1 MVARHAFS
9 AIAVSIAVVLSL
21 SPVSDASATIP
32 DFAGPQAPSLAPLLR
47 EVTPAVVNISV
58 RGRVKE
64 DNPLYQDP
72 VFRQFFDVPKQLVRR
87 GRVGI
92 STQDLTPELAAAFRT
107 KRNEGALIAEVVP
120 KSPAEQAGIRKGD
133 LVIAADGAPIRS
145 ATQLRNKIGLTPVGE
160 RIELAVERNGAAQT
174 IPLRVG
180 PASEGSADRSS
191 GGR

>member
-1 MVARHAFS
+1 MSH
-9 AIAVSIAVVLSL
+9 LE
-21 SPVSDASATIP
+21 
-32 DFAGPQAPSLAPLLR
+32 Q
-47 EVTPAVVNISV
+47 
-58 RGRVKE
+58 
-64 DNPLYQDP
+64 
-72 VFRQFFDVPKQLVRR
+72 
-87 GRVGI
+87 
-92 STQDLTPELAAAFRT
+92 
-107 KRNEGALIAEVVP
+107 RNRLP

-133 LVIAADGAPIRS
+133 LVIAADGVPIRS

>member
-21 SPVSDASATIP
+21 SPASDASATMP

-72 VFRQFFDVPKQLVRR
+72 VFRQFFDVPKQLERQVQATGSGVIVDAER
-87 GRVGI
+87 GYVLTNNHVVEHASSIQIATKDGQRFNAKVVGRDPPTDVAVI
-92 STQDLTPELAAAFRT
+92 QIQNGSGL
-107 KRNEGALIAEVVP
+107 KALPLGDSDKLEVGDFVVAVL
-120 KSPAEQAGIRKGD
+120 KIVTTIRFHGM
-133 LVIAADGAPIRS
+133 LS
-145 ATQLRNKIGLTPVGE
+145 
-160 RIELAVERNGAAQT
+160 
-174 IPLRVG
+174 
-180 PASEGSADRSS
+180 
-191 GGR
+191 